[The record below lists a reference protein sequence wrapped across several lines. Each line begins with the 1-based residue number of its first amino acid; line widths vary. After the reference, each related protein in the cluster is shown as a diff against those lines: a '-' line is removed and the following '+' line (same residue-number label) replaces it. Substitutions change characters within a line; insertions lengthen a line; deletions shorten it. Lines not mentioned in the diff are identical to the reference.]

1 MALREHRTRQ
11 LQKRLASGT
20 LWEGAQWGNLVFATE
35 AGAPLS
41 GFSVTRRFG
50 KLLTAAGLRRLGY
63 HDLRHGAASLM
74 AAQGVTP
81 RVAMEILG
89 HASISTTMEIYTH
102 IVEDSTR
109 DALDRTADAV
119 WGPS

>member
-1 MALREHRTRQ
+1 MR
-11 LQKRLASGT
+11 SDGT
-20 LWEGAQWGNLVFATE
+20 DV
-35 AGAPLS
+35 
-41 GFSVTRRFG
+41 RR
-50 KLLTAAGLRRLGY
+50 LTAAGLRRLGY